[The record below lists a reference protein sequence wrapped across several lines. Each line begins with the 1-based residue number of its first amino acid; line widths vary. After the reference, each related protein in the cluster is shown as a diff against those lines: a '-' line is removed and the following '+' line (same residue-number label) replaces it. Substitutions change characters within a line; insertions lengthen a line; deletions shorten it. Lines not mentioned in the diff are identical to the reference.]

1 MTTNYQQF
9 KKKLLKDRKVK
20 KAYDELGAEF
30 SLIEAVIEK
39 RLEKGLSQKELAQKI
54 GTKQSA
60 ISRFEAG
67 GYNPTIAF
75 LQKIAFAM
83 GLNMKISLTEK

>member
-1 MTTNYQQF
+1 MKTYQQF
-9 KKKLLKDRKVK
+9 KRKLLKDKKVK

-30 SLIEAVIEK
+30 SLIETVIEK
-39 RLEKGLSQKELAQKI
+39 RLEKGLSQKDLAQMI

-75 LQKIAFAM
+75 LQKMACAM
-83 GLNMKISLTEK
+83 GLNVKISLTEK

>member
-9 KKKLLKDRKVK
+9 KKKLLKDKKIK
-20 KAYDELGAEF
+20 KAYDELGTEF
-30 SLIEAVIEK
+30 SLIETVIEK
-39 RLEKGLSQKELAQKI
+39 RLEKGLSQQKLAQMI

-60 ISRFEAG
+60 ISRFEAS

-83 GLNMKISLTEK
+83 GLNVKISLIEK

>member
-9 KKKLLKDRKVK
+9 KKNLLKDKKVK
-20 KAYDELGAEF
+20 KAYDELGTEF
-30 SLIEAVIEK
+30 YLIETVIKK

-67 GYNPTIAF
+67 GCNPTIAF
-75 LQKIAFAM
+75 LQKMACAM